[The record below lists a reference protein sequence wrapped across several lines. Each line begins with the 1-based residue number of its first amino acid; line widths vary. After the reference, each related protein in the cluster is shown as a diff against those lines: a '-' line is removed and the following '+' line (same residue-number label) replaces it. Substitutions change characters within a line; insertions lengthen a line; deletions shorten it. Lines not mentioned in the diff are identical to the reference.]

1 MTSNCMSVF
10 IVEDEPVTRK
20 ALRLYFDKT
29 TSDDLMLIGEAGDAE
44 IGVKQIQQLRPS
56 IALLDI
62 GLPGMNGITAA
73 QKLNAISPYTT
84 VVMRTN
90 QEDESSIL
98 AAFNAGAYGYVFKAG
113 FRESLEL
120 AIRTVRIG
128 AVWLDPK
135 IAQQIL
141 QMAVRNNGSNGNSVL
156 SPQDK
161 ERLEEVAHAGCDDG
175 VCLVDPGFLQNLQRI
190 KTRVS

>member
-1 MTSNCMSVF
+1 MSVF

-73 QKLNAISPYTT
+73 QKIKAISPETK
-84 VVMRTN
+84 VVMLTN

-98 AAFNAGAYGYVFKAG
+98 AAFNAGADGYVFKAG